1 MVTNNPTAV
10 IAMNA
15 QEIYLEQRRRLELI
29 DEKER
34 QINITGED
42 NSAQETQRLIKV
54 YLKPLG
60 VIPEKQKPPHDKPK
74 AESTTVVK
82 AAKSVNW
89 A

>member
-1 MVTNNPTAV
+1 
-10 IAMNA
+10 MNA
-15 QEIYLEQRRRLELI
+15 QEIYLEQLRRLELI

-42 NSAQETQRLIKV
+42 NSALETQRLIKV

-60 VIPEKQKPPHDKPK
+60 VTPHKEKPPQPK
-74 AESTTVVK
+74 VNTESTTVVK
-82 AAKSVNW
+82 ATKSVNW